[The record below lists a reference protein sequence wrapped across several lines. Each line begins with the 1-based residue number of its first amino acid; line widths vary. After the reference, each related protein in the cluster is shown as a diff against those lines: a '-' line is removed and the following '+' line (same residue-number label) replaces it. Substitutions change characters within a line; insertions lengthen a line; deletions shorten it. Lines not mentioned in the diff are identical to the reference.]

1 MIDHDVRDPL
11 SSHVP
16 PLGSPL
22 QETGEAMVPIILS
35 VQHGWTLE
43 EVRDY
48 LETAVPKVYRQ
59 VGSLVR
65 RVTRSADHRP
75 VPIDGAPCSGDMGGD
90 VQDIHASVEIVLL
103 ERLLGNDM
111 ATEFRNILQ
120 QTVQRERP

>member
-11 SSHVP
+11 RSHVP

-22 QETGEAMVPIILS
+22 QETGEAMVQIILS
-35 VQHGWTLE
+35 VQHGWRLE
-43 EVRDY
+43 KVRDY
-48 LETAVPKVYRQ
+48 LETAVPKVCRQ

-65 RVTRSADHRP
+65 RVIRSADHRP
-75 VPIDGAPCSGDMGGD
+75 VPIDGAACVGDMGAD
-90 VQDIHASVEIVLL
+90 VQDIQAAVEIVLV
-103 ERLLGNDM
+103 ERLLGNYM